1 MQTDEKVYQNY
12 LVEFAMYY
20 NAFLLQ
26 IDYQINYQ
34 DEPFGKN
41 LDVVQ
46 HAFDMALIEFEMIIS
61 VKTPRTDF
69 VHLSGNQPPS
79 TIQYSLQSGQRVC
92 GDLIS
97 HMI

>member
-1 MQTDEKVYQNY
+1 MVQTDEKVYQNY

-34 DEPFGKN
+34 DELFGKN

-61 VKTPRTDF
+61 VKTPRTD
-69 VHLSGNQPPS
+69 G
-79 TIQYSLQSGQRVC
+79 VC

-97 HMI
+97 A

>member
-1 MQTDEKVYQNY
+1 MHATLHNLRIISDGEPFLGHRWQHQVWVEIDEKVYQNY

-41 LDVVQ
+41 LDVAQ
-46 HAFDMALIEFEMIIS
+46 HVFDMALIEFE
-61 VKTPRTDF
+61 
-69 VHLSGNQPPS
+69 
-79 TIQYSLQSGQRVC
+79 
-92 GDLIS
+92 IS
-97 HMI
+97 HHNDHIS

>member
-1 MQTDEKVYQNY
+1 MVQTDEKVYQNY

-46 HAFDMALIEFEMIIS
+46 HAFDMALIEFE
-61 VKTPRTDF
+61 
-69 VHLSGNQPPS
+69 
-79 TIQYSLQSGQRVC
+79 
-92 GDLIS
+92 IS
-97 HMI
+97 HNNDHIS

>member
-46 HAFDMALIEFEMIIS
+46 HAFDMALIE
-61 VKTPRTDF
+61 
-69 VHLSGNQPPS
+69 L
-79 TIQYSLQSGQRVC
+79 
-92 GDLIS
+92 
-97 HMI
+97 

>member
-34 DEPFGKN
+34 DELFGKN

-46 HAFDMALIEFEMIIS
+46 HAFDMALIEFE
-61 VKTPRTDF
+61 
-69 VHLSGNQPPS
+69 
-79 TIQYSLQSGQRVC
+79 
-92 GDLIS
+92 IS
-97 HMI
+97 HKNDDIN